1 MFIELEMVRIITGTL
16 LSITTLFERSVG
28 YLIMIMVILY
38 DKEICSS

>member
-16 LSITTLFERSVG
+16 LSITTLFERSVD